1 MTDREKLIASVVGAL
16 IITAS
21 VNADMMPM
29 SSPDIGRG
37 QSPYVLS
44 GQTDLRYSDFS
55 SPFSYPSVADLD
67 LWPVEPLP
75 EPTADVEQTSELQN
89 LRSFTDG
96 QGSFALCLYALIGL
110 GLFRSAPWIKK
121 LSFEFIPEW
130 YHDGGPFQIGHSH
143 AVTPETLYPTPVY
156 CLVQPVCT
164 VERLTPQYSL
174 RTIISFW
181 RKSQFTPDVIA
192 PRGPPLSETR
202 GLFAACTILLHKDVL
217 QYDYYSKVW
226 CARNRLKKLRFIY

>member
-1 MTDREKLIASVVGAL
+1 MMTDREKLVASVVGAL
-16 IITAS
+16 IVTAS

-55 SPFSYPSVADLD
+55 NPLNYPSVTNLD
-67 LWPVEPLP
+67 LWPVSLLL
-75 EPTADVEQTSELQN
+75 EPTADTGQTPEMQN

-96 QGSFALCLYALIGL
+96 PGSFALCLYALIGL
-110 GLFRSAPWIKK
+110 GLFKSAPWVKK

-143 AVTPETLYPTPVY
+143 AVTPETLYPSPA
-156 CLVQPVCT
+156 CCFIQPVCM
-164 VERLTPQYSL
+164 VESHIPQYSQ
-174 RTIISFW
+174 RTIVSLW
-181 RKSQFTPDVIA
+181 RKSQFTSSVIA
-192 PRGPPLSETR
+192 PRGPPLS
-202 GLFAACTILLHKDVL
+202 
-217 QYDYYSKVW
+217 
-226 CARNRLKKLRFIY
+226 